1 MANKKNR
8 PAVEAGQ
15 RDPLPEH
22 FPSLAAAGE
31 FWDTHDSADYEDF
44 WREVECEIAIGHRA
58 HLVSLDTTL
67 YRKVSRIARSRGIST
82 ETLINLWLQEK
93 AS

>member
-1 MANKKNR
+1 MANKKSK
-8 PAVEAGQ
+8 PAVKGQ
-15 RDPLPEH
+15 PREPLPEH

-31 FWDTHDSADYEDF
+31 FWDAHDSADYEDR

-58 HLVSLDTTL
+58 HLVSLDSTL
-67 YRKVSRIARSRGIST
+67 YRKVSRIARSRGVST

>member
-1 MANKKNR
+1 MAGKRNKT
-8 PAVEAGQ
+8 AVKAA
-15 RDPLPEH
+15 RHAPLPGH

-44 WREVECEIAIGHRA
+44 WREVEGEIAIGQRA

-67 YRKVSRIARSRGIST
+67 YRKVSAIARTRGVST